1 MPACAAPA
9 RLVGEIDDRIQVNE
23 WADRMFASGRRLKH
37 KRRGGL
43 RAVERISL
51 AVAGG
56 YGFTVLAVM
65 LLARLLSA
73 LMPRSEAVVL
83 SAMLGFTVYLVVLL
97 WAFSERRPF
106 RLWLVLGG
114 GSLAA
119 FAVLRLAG
127 GLDG

>member
-1 MPACAAPA
+1 
-9 RLVGEIDDRIQVNE
+9 
-23 WADRMFASGRRLKH
+23 MFASGRRLKP

-65 LLARLLSA
+65 LLARLLSV

-83 SAMLGFTVYLVVLL
+83 SAMLGFPVYLVVLL
-97 WAFSERRPF
+97 WAFSERRPL